1 MKPPVNTPLSPE
13 RVRELI
19 GNQPLRGRLPK
30 MRLSR
35 QHGSKMGAVQ
45 EMCRRGCSAIQISKE
60 LNIPRSTVYR
70 MMP

>member
-1 MKPPVNTPLSPE
+1 
-13 RVRELI
+13 
-19 GNQPLRGRLPK
+19 